1 MKYII
6 EHEYTERSVDQYEVE
21 ADTHE
26 QALAIVQ
33 DELGEY
39 AIVGSALQERTSLS
53 YTTRPASEYKQG
65 S

>member
-6 EHEYTERSVDQYEVE
+6 EHEYTERRVDQYEVE

-33 DELGEY
+33 DEHGKY
-39 AIVGSALQERTSLS
+39 TIMDSHAQENTSLS
-53 YTTRPASEYKQG
+53 YTVRQA
-65 S
+65 